1 MRKRNDSTLLK
12 LALGFIAGYLLAKEG
27 VSLGEMARIL
37 AYIRPEVEQENTV
50 K

>member
-1 MRKRNDSTLLK
+1 MLK

-37 AYIRPEVEQENTV
+37 AYIRPEVEQEKTV